1 MKKFFARLGFRKMD
15 EMEQMIAFK
24 AQRNAY
30 GFLILAL
37 LVWTVWEGWGAFPTQ
52 SKAGPLA
59 GFLLVAAVLVQM
71 LSQFV
76 MERNAVK
83 DDEDSYETM
92 PLLKIILWV
101 CIVAGVLVAVGGA
114 GLFLG
119 IKG

>member
-15 EMEQMIAFK
+15 EMEQLIAFK

-37 LVWTVWEGWGAFPTQ
+37 LGWTVWEGWGAFRTQ
-52 SKAGPLA
+52 SKAGLFA
-59 GFLLVAAVLVQM
+59 GFLLTAAVLVQII
-71 LSQFV
+71 SQFV
-76 MERNAVK
+76 LERNAVK

-92 PLLKIILWV
+92 PLFKIILWV
-101 CIVAGVLVAVGGA
+101 CIVAGVLLAIGGA